1 MYLEQERRDI
11 DKNKLRDKEFD
22 NVENRNRNG

>member
-1 MYLEQERRDI
+1 MYLEQDRRDI